1 MSIHTNLFIL
11 FNDCTRFPCMDIPR
25 LGNQPFTDEYSGY
38 FIYSDNATVIIHVNM
53 SLNTYDNFP
62 TG

>member
-1 MSIHTNLFIL
+1 
-11 FNDCTRFPCMDIPR
+11 MDIPR